1 MDQSQESEPGSL
13 DRLSD
18 LPDSLILEILSLLSS
33 SIRDVVRTTILSKRW
48 KDLWT
53 TVPRFKYDFRDE
65 DPNFIRGALVQW
77 KGAKILDFSLCFIH
91 NDPPSSDIIDSLL
104 LLAMEKQVEELT
116 VDLKPSMSM
125 EYYAPQ
131 RLYSCSSI
139 TRLCLSYCSVQ
150 IKENVQWNQLV
161 SLTLEHVDS
170 VKVSSVTMSQILSGA
185 PRLEQLILWPLE
197 VNEDFYIVSTSLKF
211 LEIGLGDYNHSVVYE
226 ILGIWAP
233 NLLFLEFSGD
243 IYGICFLDVPS
254 LTHARLDFIDEP
266 PPLETFDYL
275 LWSIRHVTDL
285 TLSDVGIQ
293 LLHEMKEKDMFVQFS
308 NVTFLNVTTSKVEK
322 MLNVLDMFPQ
332 LVTLYAE
339 LDELGSNMDQEFDE
353 ANATF
358 STSSLLHLKTVHIAW
373 YLCDA
378 LILPFLKI
386 ILENA
391 RVLEEIV
398 FRWKGNPEM
407 LPGLPDLWE
416 SYQTTDLIFI

>member
-1 MDQSQESEPGSL
+1 MDESQDSESGSL

-18 LPDSLILEILSLLSS
+18 LPDALILEILSLLSS

-53 TVPRFKYDFRDE
+53 TVPRFDFDFCDE
-65 DPNFIRGALVQW
+65 DPNFIRGALAQW
-77 KGAKILDFSLCFIH
+77 K
-91 NDPPSSDIIDSLL
+91 
-104 LLAMEKQVEELT
+104 AMEKQVEELT
-116 VDLKPSMSM
+116 VNLKSSMSI
-125 EYYAPQ
+125 EYYVPHH
-131 RLYSCSSI
+131 LYSCSSI
-139 TRLCLSYCSVQ
+139 SRLCLSYCSVQ
-150 IKENVQWNQLV
+150 IEENVQWNQLR
-161 SLTLEHVDS
+161 SLTLEHADS
-170 VKVSSVTMSQILSGA
+170 VKVSSVTMSQILSAA
-185 PRLEQLILWPLE
+185 PRLEQLILRPLE
-197 VNEDFYIVSTSLKF
+197 VTEDFYIVSTSLKF
-211 LEIGLGDYNHSVVYE
+211 LEIGHGEYNHSVVYE

-243 IYGICFLDVPS
+243 VYGTCFLDVPS
-254 LTHARLDFIDEP
+254 LTRARLDFMDEP
-266 PPLETFDYL
+266 PPLVTFDHL

-293 LLHEMKEKDMFVQFS
+293 LLDEMEEDMFVQFS
-308 NVTFLNVTTSKVEK
+308 NVKFLKVTTSRVDK
-322 MLNVLDMFPQ
+322 MLHVLDMFPQ
-332 LVTLYAE
+332 LVILYAQ
-339 LDELGSNMDQEFDE
+339 LNELGSYYDSMDQEFDE
-353 ANATF
+353 ANATL
-358 STSSLLHLKTVHIAW
+358 STSSLLHLKTVDIEWH
-373 YLCDA
+373 LCDA